1 MDTQDTFQ
9 SATLQPA
16 VRGLGKR
23 SSLSHP
29 QRFDS
34 ESQISGHDLR
44 DAHDTR
50 EVLGKEVVVGDLN
63 VELLAQEFEQFDYP
77 HRIDISSLEQID
89 SSIEPGIGRTDAEL
103 SADELLDTIFYI
115 VCFHSFLHAPRMFL
129 SIHKGG
135 HSGRV
140 ATGPDELVQSGG
152 VGHAVKRGEAV
163 LQPAAVESSIHASR

>member
-1 MDTQDTFQ
+1 MDTQDVFQ

-29 QRFDS
+29 QRSDS
-34 ESQISGHDLR
+34 ESQVSGHDLR
-44 DAHDTR
+44 DAPDTR

-63 VELLAQEFEQFDYP
+63 IELLAQEFEQFDYP

-89 SSIEPGIGRTDAEL
+89 SSIEPGVGRTDAEL
-103 SADELLDTIFYI
+103 GADELLDTIFY
-115 VCFHSFLHAPRMFL
+115 VVRFHSLHAPITFL
-129 SIHKGG
+129 SIYKRG

-152 VGHAVKRGEAV
+152 IGYAVKRGEAV
-163 LQPAAVESSIHASR
+163 L